1 MAGND
6 TKSVKQ
12 SKFTPHTAWKKGV
25 SGNPKGRPKTGQAL
39 TDIMREVLEE
49 ELPSGKL
56 RKEAL
61 VRKVL
66 ELAYEGNESMIRMA
80 WGYLEG
86 MPTQRQELTGRDGK
100 DLPVPIFGGLS
111 TQDDIQEDNSNNK
124 DIPTEEKD

>member
-1 MAGND
+1 MAD
-6 TKSVKQ
+6 IVKQ
-12 SKFTPHTAWKKGV
+12 QSINKRVIGRPFPKGV
-25 SGNPKGRPKTGQAL
+25 SGNPNGRPRTGQAL